1 MAEGILTLN
10 PMKPEIDPDAERLPI
25 IEAPLG
31 VGIGLALA
39 NMFKDRN
46 KENLPEEV
54 DEEKTPQQEPPEG
67 EPDLLPE
74 LTKQTAEEVIRK
86 EIKEKQ
92 PINKIQTWDKYFDS
106 KEEAEQI
113 AKENNIT
120 LRDLEIPAI
129 KKQINF
135 KKTGDGFD
143 IYFDKKYVGELV
155 DITQF
160 KQEEGSQRGREKTF
174 NMFMVDETGFNQ
186 RDAITTIDGLKYAK
200 EDAKDIIAKDLL
212 RDTTEPL
219 YPSLKDIFQNLEY
232 NKEGQPKSVEKVQK
246 EMAERERNKKS
257 MGGMI
262 DSPLP
267 GRSRY
272 I

>member
-39 NMFKDRN
+39 NMLKDKN

-86 EIKEKQ
+86 EIKEKEKSSEYPNVLPEELTLEKVRSHVKFKQ
-92 PINKIQTWDKYFDS
+92 SKFRNTIDVFYKGKKYAEIEKRSDRPKFRGLFDYDLKFPS
-106 KEEAEQI
+106 GYFLEDGEEIFETQDAEHGLKD
-113 AKENNIT
+113 AKELMVNSI
-120 LRDLEIPAI
+120 LSDLISD
-129 KKQINF
+129 F
-135 KKTGDGFD
+135 K
-143 IYFDKKYVGELV
+143 
-155 DITQF
+155 
-160 KQEEGSQRGREKTF
+160 
-174 NMFMVDETGFNQ
+174 
-186 RDAITTIDGLKYAK
+186 
-200 EDAKDIIAKDLL
+200 
-212 RDTTEPL
+212 
-219 YPSLKDIFQNLEY
+219 
-232 NKEGQPKSVEKVQK
+232 
-246 EMAERERNKKS
+246 RNKKS